1 MTDQLVIKAITSHFN
16 RRVMDE
22 IRVTK
27 ETTMEFMAAKFRTWN
42 ELGWTHDWTVEQ
54 IPDGAGDDISDIRG
68 VVIPFPLD
76 LAYSRRR

>member
-27 ETTMEFMAAKFRTWN
+27 ETTLEFMADKFRTWN
-42 ELGWTHDWTVEQ
+42 ALGWEPDWTIEP
-54 IPDGAGDDISDIRG
+54 IPDGAGEELSDIRR

-76 LAYSRRR
+76 LAYRQRR